1 MWFGAAP
8 VDGEGWPEFAGTEER
23 GGGMGGGEGQRGGER
38 PCPEEARRMRRVQGS
53 FYSRLG
59 SGTVPG

>member
-23 GGGMGGGEGQRGGER
+23 GGGMGGRGSVG
-38 PCPEEARRMRRVQGS
+38 ARD
-53 FYSRLG
+53 L
-59 SGTVPG
+59 VPRKHGG